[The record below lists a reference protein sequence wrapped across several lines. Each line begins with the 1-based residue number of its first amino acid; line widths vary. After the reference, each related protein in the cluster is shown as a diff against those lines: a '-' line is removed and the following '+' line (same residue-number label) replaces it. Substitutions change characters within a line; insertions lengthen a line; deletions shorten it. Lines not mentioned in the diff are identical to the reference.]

1 MSDQATED
9 QLGNIIDLDA
19 TNPWMDLA
27 KQLQGMSDSQ
37 LVSLGFS
44 TEEIEMIQ
52 VYTDPV
58 KWAATHLKW
67 HARDYQNKILQT
79 GAGAKQT
86 VLRLGRRLGKTECM
100 CILIWW
106 HAFVQPNKG
115 PNNQY
120 DILIITPYETQID
133 LIFKRLK
140 EMLDMSPELK
150 ASIKRDVH
158 HQLELWN
165 GAVIKGLTA
174 GTKSSSGAANTRGQ
188 RADIIVLDEVD
199 YMGEDDI
206 TNIINIRNEAPE
218 RIKIV
223 AASTPSG
230 RRASFYKWCV
240 GSPTNGWKEVYA
252 PSTVNP
258 EILKTNADTGKT
270 YLEELKE
277 ELTEIRYIQ
286 EVLAEFGE
294 EAAGVY
300 QKRHVDAA
308 VDLGKKLDI
317 IYKQG
322 ESRQEKRGPRILGV
336 DWDKYG
342 ASTNM
347 VGVEH
352 IDELGVFAPFH
363 RTEIPRTE
371 FTYDNAVKK
380 IIELNALHD
389 YDYIY
394 VDAGHG
400 EMQIEQLKLYGQ
412 RHPESGLHRKIVRVN
427 FSEKVTVRDP
437 ITKIREKKD
446 IKPFMVNN
454 TVLLFERGQFAFD
467 PTDKTMIKQFED
479 YYVEKFGTNGRPIY
493 TSENEHI
500 HDCIIL
506 AVHGFMMKYDDMFKV
521 RHASMIG
528 KIEAFSQKKVR
539 LPVGSRTEE
548 GKEATAVAEGK
559 VPQGSMLSGIRFVGA
574 QPGRSSSGRRS
585 MGLPSRKMF

>member
-1 MSDQATED
+1 MSDQATQE
-9 QLGNIIDLDA
+9 QMEGIIDLEA
-19 TNPWMDLA
+19 TNPWMEIA
-27 KQLQGMSDSQ
+27 KQLQGMSDKQ
-37 LVSLGFS
+37 LTSLGF
-44 TEEIEMIQ
+44 TKDEIEMIQ

-67 HARDYQNKILQT
+67 MSRDYQNKILQT
-79 GAGAKQT
+79 GASAKQT

-140 EMLDMSPELK
+140 QLLDLSPELK
-150 ASIKRDVH
+150 ASVKRDIN
-158 HQLELWN
+158 QLIELQN
-165 GAVIKGLTA
+165 GTVIKGLTA

-188 RADIIVLDEVD
+188 RADIIILDEVD

-218 RIKIV
+218 RIKII

-230 RRASFYKWCV
+230 RRASFYRWCV
-240 GSPTNGWKEVYA
+240 GTPTNGWREVYA

-258 EILKTNADTGKT
+258 EILKVNTDTGKT

-286 EVLAEFGE
+286 EVMAEFGE
-294 EAAGVY
+294 EEAGVY
-300 QKRHVDAA
+300 QKKHVDQA
-308 VDLGKKLDI
+308 VELGKKLDI
-317 IYKQG
+317 IYQQG
-322 ESRQEKRGPRILGV
+322 ESRVAKRGPRILGV

-342 ASTNM
+342 SSTNM
-347 VGVEH
+347 VGVEL
-352 IDELGVFAPFH
+352 IKDLGVFAPFH

-371 FTYDNAVKK
+371 FTYDVAVKK

-400 EMQIEQLKLYGQ
+400 EMQIEQLKLYGHE
-412 RHPESGLHRKIVRVN
+412 HPETGLHKKVVRVN

-454 TVLLFERGQFAFD
+454 TVLLFERGQFAFQPD
-467 PTDKTMIKQFED
+467 DKAMIKQFED
-479 YYVEKFGTNGRPIY
+479 YYVEKFGTNGRPVY

-506 AVHGFMMKYDDMFKV
+506 AVHGFNMKFNDMFKV
-521 RHASMIG
+521 RHASIIG
-528 KIEAFSQKKVR
+528 KIEAFSQKKVAIPIKGR
-539 LPVGSRTEE
+539 DGESGPESMASVE
-548 GKEATAVAEGK
+548 GK
-559 VPQGSMLSGIRFVGA
+559 PQSSMLSGLRFVGV
-574 QPGRSSSGRRS
+574 QPGRRSNGRRS
-585 MGLPSRKMF
+585 MGMPSRKSF